1 MFLKEN
7 KDFPTIL
14 FNKMEKVMYEVE
26 DHEENV
32 QKMDKRSFKDYIND
46 FMEEDDAKSI
56 RKTYWYNNKKIRMTL
71 FTLDH
76 DFTPDEYI
84 DHYRSLSSDLYG
96 KDFMSDFDIFIIKK
110 FNK

>member
-1 MFLKEN
+1 
-7 KDFPTIL
+7 
-14 FNKMEKVMYEVE
+14 MEKVMYEVE

-46 FMEEDDAKSI
+46 FMEKDDAKSI
-56 RKTYWYNNKKIRMTL
+56 RKTYWYNQKKIRMTL

-84 DHYRSLSSDLYG
+84 DHYRHISSDHYRSHSSDLYG
-96 KDFMSDFDIFIIKK
+96 KDFLSDFDIFIIKK